1 MVSRS
6 LDCRRPLRRRE
17 VAHRAKTEAVEIE
30 KVERAWV
37 QDKTYLVPGVSHQK
51 YKMAAENTGPNK
63 APKQL
68 KLVVF
73 GGTGLTGKEIVKQAL
88 ERGHLVTAVVR
99 TPEKVETR

>member
-1 MVSRS
+1 
-6 LDCRRPLRRRE
+6 
-17 VAHRAKTEAVEIE
+17 
-30 KVERAWV
+30 
-37 QDKTYLVPGVSHQK
+37 
-51 YKMAAENTGPNK
+51 MAAENTG
-63 APKQL
+63 PKQL